1 MYFQETKNHL
11 INLTNYLIIIK
22 KVKIQAQKNNIKLKN
37 HKITFYFLVIKMTL
51 KINIMLIYMN
61 REILNNIYK
70 NKKCLKEILIII
82 WFIPEFKIVKKN
94 LIKK

>member
-70 NKKCLKEILIII
+70 NKKCLKETLIII